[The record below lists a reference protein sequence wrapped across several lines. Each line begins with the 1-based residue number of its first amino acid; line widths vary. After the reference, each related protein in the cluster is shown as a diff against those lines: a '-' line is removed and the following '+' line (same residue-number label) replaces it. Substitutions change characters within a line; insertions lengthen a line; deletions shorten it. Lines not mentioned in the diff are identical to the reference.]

1 MDILRNRVWR
11 TNGYSFIECI
21 DSRNNR
27 YTWIWNR
34 SIVRLLPIFI
44 LVDENIVDIILEHF
58 HVINEN
64 ISSFSC
70 WLSVDNGLIWAFAA
84 PVIIV
89 LVINTAMFIQ
99 ALLIARKSLH
109 KRSDSSKRDK
119 TSTSSNWTLF
129 KGNQKTFQII
139 FCQANHTQDMFKC
152 SNNFNKSLF
161 IGSYSLMVILGLT
174 WILGFIYFADGAEA
188 LAILFTITN
197 SLQGVAIFI
206 FHVILHEKARFC
218 LLENLRNMRRN
229 VYNLK
234 VCLFIKL

>member
-1 MDILRNRVWR
+1 
-11 TNGYSFIECI
+11 
-21 DSRNNR
+21 
-27 YTWIWNR
+27 
-34 SIVRLLPIFI
+34 
-44 LVDENIVDIILEHF
+44 
-58 HVINEN
+58 
-64 ISSFSC
+64 
-70 WLSVDNGLIWAFAA
+70 
-84 PVIIV
+84 
-89 LVINTAMFIQ
+89 MFIQ

-129 KGNQKTFQII
+129 KGNQKTVQII
-139 FCQANHTQDMFKC
+139 FCQVNNTQDMFKC
-152 SNNFNKSLF
+152 SNDFNKSFF

-234 VCLFIKL
+234 VCLFYQTMATWCTRYNLLWF

>member
-1 MDILRNRVWR
+1 MDMEPINCKTPNQYLFLLMKIL
-11 TNGYSFIECI
+11 C
-21 DSRNNR
+21 
-27 YTWIWNR
+27 
-34 SIVRLLPIFI
+34 
-44 LVDENIVDIILEHF
+44 LEHF

-139 FCQANHTQDMFKC
+139 FCQANQKIHIHKIC
-152 SNNFNKSLF
+152 SNA
-161 IGSYSLMVILGLT
+161 VI
-174 WILGFIYFADGAEA
+174 ILINPF
-188 LAILFTITN
+188 L
-197 SLQGVAIFI
+197 
-206 FHVILHEKARFC
+206 
-218 LLENLRNMRRN
+218 
-229 VYNLK
+229 
-234 VCLFIKL
+234 

>member
-1 MDILRNRVWR
+1 MKISKFNIL
-11 TNGYSFIECI
+11 
-21 DSRNNR
+21 
-27 YTWIWNR
+27 
-34 SIVRLLPIFI
+34 LLQNI
-44 LVDENIVDIILEHF
+44 LDIIVKLCLEHF

-129 KGNQKTFQII
+129 KGNQKTFELYFARQINKI
-139 FCQANHTQDMFKC
+139 C
-152 SNNFNKSLF
+152 SNVVITLINLSL
-161 IGSYSLMVILGLT
+161 
-174 WILGFIYFADGAEA
+174 
-188 LAILFTITN
+188 
-197 SLQGVAIFI
+197 
-206 FHVILHEKARFC
+206 
-218 LLENLRNMRRN
+218 
-229 VYNLK
+229 
-234 VCLFIKL
+234 

>member
-1 MDILRNRVWR
+1 
-11 TNGYSFIECI
+11 
-21 DSRNNR
+21 
-27 YTWIWNR
+27 
-34 SIVRLLPIFI
+34 
-44 LVDENIVDIILEHF
+44 
-58 HVINEN
+58 
-64 ISSFSC
+64 
-70 WLSVDNGLIWAFAA
+70 
-84 PVIIV
+84 
-89 LVINTAMFIQ
+89 MFIQ

-129 KGNQKTFQII
+129 KGNQKTVKII
-139 FCQANHTQDMFKC
+139 FCQANQNTHTQDMFKC
-152 SNNFNKSLF
+152 SNNFNKSF
-161 IGSYSLMVILGLT
+161 FVGSYSLMVILGLT

>member
-1 MDILRNRVWR
+1 MK
-11 TNGYSFIECI
+11 
-21 DSRNNR
+21 
-27 YTWIWNR
+27 
-34 SIVRLLPIFI
+34 IF
-44 LVDENIVDIILEHF
+44 LCLEHF

-129 KGNQKTFQII
+129 KGNQKRFKLFFASKHY
-139 FCQANHTQDMFKC
+139 FCKC
-152 SNNFNKSLF
+152 SNNFNQSYLV
-161 IGSYSLMVILGLT
+161 GSYSLMVILGLT

-218 LLENLRNMRRN
+218 LLENLRNMQRN

-234 VCLFIKL
+234 VGLFYQIIPT

>member
-1 MDILRNRVWR
+1 MEPINCKTPANIYLFLLMKILL
-11 TNGYSFIECI
+11 IA
-21 DSRNNR
+21 
-27 YTWIWNR
+27 
-34 SIVRLLPIFI
+34 IVYI
-44 LVDENIVDIILEHF
+44 EHF
-58 HVINEN
+58 HLINGH

-139 FCQANHTQDMFKC
+139 FFQDTHTQDMFKC
-152 SNNFNKSLF
+152 SNNFNKSFL
-161 IGSYSLMVILGLT
+161 
-174 WILGFIYFADGAEA
+174 
-188 LAILFTITN
+188 
-197 SLQGVAIFI
+197 
-206 FHVILHEKARFC
+206 
-218 LLENLRNMRRN
+218 
-229 VYNLK
+229 
-234 VCLFIKL
+234 

>member
-1 MDILRNRVWR
+1 MDILWNRVWR
-11 TNGYSFIECI
+11 THGYSFIECI

-44 LVDENIVDIILEHF
+44 LVDENILEHF

-129 KGNQKTFQII
+129 KGNQKTVQII
-139 FCQANHTQDMFKC
+139 FCQVNNIHKIC
-152 SNNFNKSLF
+152 SNAVMILINPSL
-161 IGSYSLMVILGLT
+161 
-174 WILGFIYFADGAEA
+174 
-188 LAILFTITN
+188 
-197 SLQGVAIFI
+197 
-206 FHVILHEKARFC
+206 
-218 LLENLRNMRRN
+218 
-229 VYNLK
+229 
-234 VCLFIKL
+234 

>member
-1 MDILRNRVWR
+1 MEPINCKTPNQYLFLLIKIL
-11 TNGYSFIECI
+11 C
-21 DSRNNR
+21 
-27 YTWIWNR
+27 
-34 SIVRLLPIFI
+34 
-44 LVDENIVDIILEHF
+44 LEHL

-139 FCQANHTQDMFKC
+139 LCQANHIHIHKIC
-152 SNNFNKSLF
+152 SNA
-161 IGSYSLMVILGLT
+161 VI
-174 WILGFIYFADGAEA
+174 ILINPF
-188 LAILFTITN
+188 L
-197 SLQGVAIFI
+197 
-206 FHVILHEKARFC
+206 
-218 LLENLRNMRRN
+218 
-229 VYNLK
+229 
-234 VCLFIKL
+234 